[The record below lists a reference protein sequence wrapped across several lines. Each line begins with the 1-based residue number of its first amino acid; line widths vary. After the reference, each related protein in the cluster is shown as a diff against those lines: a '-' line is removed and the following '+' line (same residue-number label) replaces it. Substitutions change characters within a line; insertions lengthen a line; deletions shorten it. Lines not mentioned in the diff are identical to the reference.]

1 MLLPICE
8 AESAVSEQQTIG
20 IRRSQE
26 AGATTM
32 GVCLWHGISPATFYQ
47 EKAKFGV
54 LELSEAR
61 RLRTL
66 RAKIAWTRCLLA
78 NAQVDD

>member
-1 MLLPICE
+1 
-8 AESAVSEQQTIG
+8 
-20 IRRSQE
+20 
-26 AGATTM
+26 M